1 MSKEEHF
8 VVIGAGHAGGVA
20 VQSLRNFGHEGR
32 ITLIGEE
39 ATLPYERPPLS
50 KDLLHSPNDS
60 EFQLIRDAVYYNDLN
75 IDILLKKTAVSI
87 DADAQLVVLNNGES
101 IHYDKLLLTTG
112 GRPQT
117 LDLPGS
123 ELENIF
129 TLRTIEDSRAVE
141 SKLHKGARILIVGGG
156 FIGLEVAASA
166 RMRGAEV
173 VILEANSRLMGRT
186 LPAEV
191 SDVFLKLHT
200 DNHISVRL
208 NQSVKEFLGKNEV
221 QEVTTN
227 SGEKFEADAVI
238 VGIGILPETDLA
250 ESAKIKIDN
259 GIVVDEFARTSN
271 PFIFAAGDNTNH
283 FNPMLERHIRLEA
296 WLNAQEQALAAA
308 RTMCNELK
316 AYNKLPWMW
325 TDQFDVNL
333 QIAGF
338 TEKWD
343 NLVIRGDITGRDC
356 TAFQVEGGIIKSAL
370 SINRPRDMRVARRM
384 ISAQLPFSE
393 PDLKDDNISLRDLLK
408 RAKSRKD

>member
-32 ITLIGEE
+32 VTLIGDE

-60 EFQLIRDAVYYNDLN
+60 DFQLIRDADYYNDLN

-87 DADAQLVVLNNGES
+87 DAETKLILLNNGES

-117 LDLPGS
+117 LDIPGS
-123 ELENIF
+123 ELENIL
-129 TLRTIEDSRAVE
+129 TLRTIEESRAIE
-141 SKLHKGARILIVGGG
+141 ANLNKGAQILVVGGG

-173 VILEANSRLMGRT
+173 IVLEANSRLMGRS
-186 LPAEV
+186 LPAEA
-191 SDVFLKLHT
+191 SDVFLKLHAE
-200 DNHISVRL
+200 NQISVRL
-208 NQSVKEFLGKNEV
+208 NQSVKKFLGKNEV
-221 QEVTTN
+221 HEVATI
-227 SGEKFEADAVI
+227 SGETIKADAVI
-238 VGIGILPETDLA
+238 VGIGILPETNLA
-250 ESAKIKIDN
+250 ESAELKIDN
-259 GIVVDEFARTSN
+259 GIVVDEYARTSN
-271 PFIFAAGDNTNH
+271 PYIFAAGDNTNH
-283 FNPMLERHIRLEA
+283 FNPMLKRHIRLEA
-296 WLNAQEQALAAA
+296 WLNAQDQALAAA
-308 RTMCNELK
+308 RTMCSDLK
-316 AYNKLPWMW
+316 AYNKVPWMW

-338 TEKWD
+338 TEKW
-343 NLVIRGDITGRDC
+343 NNFIIRGDINRRDC
-356 TAFQVEGGIIKSAL
+356 TGFQVEGGLIRSAL

-393 PDLKDDNISLRDLLK
+393 SELEDDDIPLRDLLK
-408 RAKSRKD
+408 SAKSK